1 MRKFIIRR
9 FFLALLTLLAATVV
23 VFTISRLAG
32 DPKLIYALP
41 DGYGMSQERLDALDE
56 KLGLNKPLIVQYL
69 LWIGRALKGDFGNTL
84 FTDRPVMDV
93 LLERVPATI
102 QLGIVAWIF
111 GTVVGVP
118 FGIISAVRRGSV
130 VDYIARTFALVGQ
143 AAPPFWI
150 GLMAIFLFSVTLGW
164 LPTATKGPPDA
175 SLWLQAKHFVLPS
188 VILGWGAA
196 AGYLRLT
203 RSAMLDVL
211 ESEYVVLARAK
222 GVSERRVIWKHALG
236 NALISPLTYSSLVMA
251 GFLNGAVIAESVF
264 AWPGIGRL
272 ATEAVFEN
280 DFPTM
285 TGTVLTFAALFAITS
300 FVSDIL
306 YVVVDPR
313 IRYT

>member
-23 VFTISRLAG
+23 VFTVSRLAG

-41 DGYGMSQERLDALDE
+41 EGYGMSQERLDALDE

-69 LWIGRALKGDFGNTL
+69 LWIGRAMTGDLGNTL

-93 LLERVPATI
+93 ILERVPATI
-102 QLGIVAWIF
+102 QLAIVAWIF

-118 FGIISAVRRGSV
+118 FGIISAVRRGSIF
-130 VDYIARTFALVGQ
+130 DYIARTFALVGQ

-150 GLMAIFLFSVTLGW
+150 GLMAIFLFAVTLGW
-164 LPTATKGPPDA
+164 LPSATKGPPDA

-222 GVSERRVIWKHALG
+222 GVSERTVIWKHALG
-236 NALISPLTYSSLVMA
+236 NALISPITYSSLVMA

-272 ATEAVFEN
+272 ATQAVFEN

-285 TGTVLTFAALFAITS
+285 TGTVLTFAALFAASS
-300 FVSDIL
+300 FISDIL